1 MKMMTQDADD
11 EDKDKDYDT
20 DKDKDKDAGRHIWII
35 ADISYE
41 TA

>member
-1 MKMMTQDADD
+1 MKMITQDAGD

-20 DKDKDKDAGRHIWII
+20 GKDKDKDAGRHIWII
-35 ADISYE
+35 VDISYE

>member
-1 MKMMTQDADD
+1 MKMMT
-11 EDKDKDYDT
+11 KDKDDE

-35 ADISYE
+35 DDISYE